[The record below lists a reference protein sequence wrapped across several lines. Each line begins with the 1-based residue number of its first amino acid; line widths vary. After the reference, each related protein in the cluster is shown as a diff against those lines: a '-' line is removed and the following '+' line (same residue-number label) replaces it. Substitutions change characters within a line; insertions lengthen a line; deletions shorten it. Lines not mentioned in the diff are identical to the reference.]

1 MPMSMTSPD
10 TTPPARLPVH
20 LIWIG
25 LAIAVALGYLFGLG
39 GDHIPRNGDELVYAH
54 IARLTAET
62 GHWLPL
68 VSSYDFMRNTKPPLL
83 FWQAMVAG
91 GWGEHWTLLRLRLP
105 SVIYSWAIALMV
117 GLLTWKM
124 VRSDAAPLTNTN
136 ANGASTSARQHH
148 ALTMGAIAAI
158 VYLSFFTSYRYGRPY
173 LTSAPETFWLFGVF
187 FALAWSPARLM
198 ASTWKFPLLAGLAIG
213 LGCLYK
219 SFVMV
224 VPVGFALALCYQTVG
239 ARQAPWNL
247 LRPGI
252 VSDGLKVAAMCV
264 IGLAMFSLWF
274 AIDPQPG
281 EVWREFVVGENA
293 GKMNSSRGY
302 FKTALSGSSG
312 ILTILTGYFSNALF
326 LLPVSVGCMVAAWRS
341 WRARAGTAHTVSDA
355 EKILWLWLLTLM
367 LVFMLPTQR
376 STRYLIPAMPALG
389 ILIALYWQRIGRI
402 WFSLT
407 LALSLLGALAM
418 GLIGYGAV
426 RATQDTALYSPLFWL
441 FLAVLAI
448 ACVLGMVKKQATRP
462 VAALS
467 SFAVLL
473 ALAWATL
480 PFNGELGRFRADT
493 ALLLQGQAVSVPTNF
508 NGQFER
514 YQFIIP
520 GARIVPYLAEQP
532 VDYTD
537 VDALFKTS
545 RYALVQ
551 RRVGQAPCAQCRILD
566 RRWDLRSRQE
576 AAEGT
581 LAAFKTP
588 ETYWYAQEYLVERL
602 AP

>member
-1 MPMSMTSPD
+1 MSNPETMKF
-10 TTPPARLPVH
+10 RLPAHYVW
-20 LIWIG
+20 LG
-25 LAIAVALGYLFGLG
+25 LAFAVALAYLVGLG

-54 IARLTAET
+54 IARLTAES

-83 FWQAMVAG
+83 FWQAMLAG
-91 GWGEHWTLLRLRLP
+91 GWGEHWTLLALRLP

-124 VRSDAAPLTNTN
+124 VRSDAAPL
-136 ANGASTSARQHH
+136 ANGDSANARQHH

-158 VYLSFFTSYRYGRPY
+158 IYLSFFTSYRYGRPY

-187 FALAWSPARLM
+187 FALAWSPARLL

-213 LGCLYK
+213 IGCLYK

-224 VPVGFALALCYQTVG
+224 IPVGFALALCYQAVG
-239 ARQAPWNL
+239 AKQAPWKL
-247 LRPGI
+247 FRPGI
-252 VSDGLKVAAMCV
+252 LPDGLKVAAICA

-302 FKTALSGSSG
+302 FATALSGSSG

-326 LLPVSVGCMVAAWRS
+326 LLPVSVGSMVAAWRS
-341 WRARAGTAHTVSDA
+341 YRARAGTAHTLSDA
-355 EKILWLWLLTLM
+355 EKIMWLWLLALA

-389 ILIALYWQRIGRI
+389 ILIALYWHRIPRI

-418 GLIGYGAV
+418 GLIGFGAV

-441 FLAVLAI
+441 FLVLLAG
-448 ACVLGMVKKQATRP
+448 ACVLGMAKKQATRP

-473 ALAWATL
+473 ALAWATA

-493 ALLLQGQAVSVPTNF
+493 VALLQGQAVSVPTNF

-514 YQFIIP
+514 YQFIIT
-520 GARIVPYLAEQP
+520 GAKIIPYQAEQP

-537 VDALFKTS
+537 VEALFKTS

-551 RRVGQAPCAQCRILD
+551 RRVGQAPCVQCRILD
-566 RRWDLRSRQE
+566 VRWDLRSRQDDK
-576 AAEGT
+576 EGT